1 LLIDKTVHTQKP
13 TFYTLMQ
20 KVGQKRRLEMKRGQ
34 YKRLLTIYLCML
46 IIGLTVTGC
55 SIRLIADYDQKID
68 DSVTALQKKTEA
80 FLIKLERTCQK
91 PEGDY
96 SKHVSFY
103 DEAKVELSALK
114 VRADAVALNKLTSEQ
129 LKELHDSFEK
139 MEEQHKLGFTPIVVA
154 KTRDIL
160 NMHFTAI
167 LKLEVAKKR
176 ELKK

>member
-1 LLIDKTVHTQKP
+1 
-13 TFYTLMQ
+13 
-20 KVGQKRRLEMKRGQ
+20 MKREQ
-34 YKRLLTIYLCML
+34 YKRLLAIWLYML
-46 IIGLTVTGC
+46 VIGLTVSGC

-68 DSVTALQKKTEA
+68 DGVTALQKKTEA
-80 FLIKLERTCQK
+80 FLIKLERTCQR
-91 PEGDY
+91 PEGEY
-96 SKHVSFY
+96 SNHISFY

-129 LKELHDSFEK
+129 LKDLQNSFEK

-160 NMHFTAI
+160 NTHFTAI
-167 LKLEVAKKR
+167 LKLEVGKKR